1 MNCMLQ
7 ALFHNS
13 AFKAGLYAFA
23 PANKESE
30 SPVIHQLQLLF
41 GFLELG
47 VKAYYDPTPFTTE
60 IGLAPQVQ
68 QDVQEFF
75 KALSTYLEEQFSGSP
90 DQKLQT
96 LVQDLFSGK
105 MAYVTQCK
113 ACKTES
119 KTTSAFY
126 ELDMHID
133 GVATIEKSIENYIR
147 PEELTGNN
155 QYHCGHCDTKRDA
168 ARFIEITSELPQVLN
183 FQLMRFVFDW
193 ETETKKKVKTAIE
206 FPEFLDMNEFVRV
219 PDGAAAQERS
229 KDEDGA
235 DTDSK
240 RSKAKKTAPKK
251 GSKASNPDLHYR
263 LSYVLVHRGQ
273 SAYGGHYI
281 AFVRDEV
288 TGAWWKFND
297 EAAEPVTDL
306 AKALASNVDIAP
318 GVIKMTKKAERAA
331 AAEEE
336 FEEEESA
343 PTKPTKKSSA
353 KKAASKEPKSAPNN
367 ERWKSSSA
375 YMLGYT
381 RVGTNFTKS
390 TVPAEIAS
398 VVEQQNESFH
408 SVVDRQKSVLKTIE
422 MTVRER
428 KAQREQLMK
437 AGLCARPD
445 DPTFEVLPTD
455 DTTNGADADD
465 FDAAQASVTD
475 QLENC
480 QWISSEWYTKWLRGG
495 NTNLDDD
502 APAETTNGSPSVA
515 HPDSQMAVDL
525 PTPKEEVKVDQDVEI
540 VQIENHSSSSTAGDV
555 VIVAPPVPSKPAPKA
570 NFALLCEHGRMNP
583 LKVAVAKRISTKAWK
598 VLTSFVSFGPSLD
611 KHSFCVECSYNVVRY
626 GANKNEDE
634 KNKSDILSA
643 IKPDATKNG
652 NSVESTYWISKV
664 WLAAYS
670 KKTTKQADLDPTINS
685 TLQCPH
691 GLLSPD
697 SRIRRRI
704 PATQWSALKSTFPAA
719 LEFPSV
725 LTTGPM
731 PKSPKAS
738 AAKEPATKVYAK
750 KSAKATASSSS
761 NSSNSQID
769 SYFVKKAGSQA
780 SSASGS
786 SSSTA
791 IELGDDDVP
800 AKPQLPNTQ
809 NGASHT
815 QDEETDATDA
825 KIALQSKMDV
835 DGDKTATTLAAALS
849 IMDADDDA
857 LLDLIDPP
865 SHASTKQESQ
875 MSATSLDQGAIE
887 VDEKPEVF
895 ELPEDDSV
903 VGVSPIADDKPAES
917 DSEEFEE
924 DAPKQAAE
932 NDLVEDSVNHRPSLQ
947 NGRASVRLA
956 SLATTP
962 RVKPA
967 PKPKPVK
974 VPVNELHINRYNEE
988 EAEELDVC
996 ANCLKDMQED
1006 SEVRDALTKR
1016 KVNERRKFAQF
1027 LASIPSSI
1035 QSRIAYTYTARPTKS
1050 GDYFL
1055 VDLPWAIEWRMFLK
1069 EPAIMKVPDK
1079 ISNSSLLCEHNRLMC
1094 DPKIFFN
1101 DTEKN
1106 TSFAIATPEIW
1117 EGLKKIYKAERTVG
1131 FFLNPNG
1138 TCSGYVC
1145 CYECMDKHN
1154 TNREIQA
1161 AIFQRADLYLTV
1173 EDCRS
1178 NKRKRP
1184 PGGLAETS
1192 RSRGSKKH
1200 FISGVSYLDTVGM
1213 LKMKI
1218 FEKYDVPPAEMVLI
1232 NNHGRNSP
1240 SPSET
1245 STKMEESDAVE
1256 VLEKNDAPSPVFLE
1270 DEDKTLEFY
1279 GVRSDRAFTVRLVDP
1294 MDRDVY
1300 KASDERNAGFGATV
1314 LMGKRNHAA
1323 GAAPTATAEKEADTS
1338 LFEEEKPE
1346 LDDAEAAEEAKAS
1359 TLPDGTNGS
1368 NGSHES
1374 ADGSEAVADDGMDE
1388 ETRKLIEKL
1397 TQEDK
1402 DAEKTQ
1408 KSASPPSRAP
1418 SAPSTPS
1425 KSSKKLIEEDGER
1438 RGSKAAPLVVR
1449 DASALDVGSW
1459 KCAECSAD
1467 NTCLL
1472 VDCEVCG
1479 TPTTAKTW
1487 NCSTCK
1493 IGLHLSTSVCPQCHT
1508 PRIKPRHKQID
1519 IMDYEDNDS
1528 ESFEDDD
1535 DDYGAKPAKRKK
1547 AKATAKAKR
1556 IEIDLEDDAGGRE
1569 KRRALTPI
1577 EKLDGAAS
1585 SKRSKHV

>member
-13 AFKAGLYAFA
+13 AFRAGLYAFSS
-23 PANKESE
+23 ANKESE

-90 DQKLQT
+90 SPKLQT

-147 PEELTGNN
+147 PEELTGSN
-155 QYHCGHCDTKRDA
+155 QYHCGNCDTKRDA
-168 ARFIEITSELPQVLN
+168 ARFIEITSQLPQVLN

-206 FPEFLDMNEFVRV
+206 FPEFLDMNKFVRV
-219 PDGAAAQERS
+219 PEGAAADPA
-229 KDEDGA
+229 KDTEEESG
-235 DTDSK
+235 SK
-240 RSKAKKTAPKK
+240 RAKAKKMAPKK
-251 GSKASNPDLHYR
+251 GGKASNPDLHYR

-281 AFVRDEV
+281 AFVRDEA
-288 TGAWWKFND
+288 TDAWWKFND

-318 GVIKMTKKAERAA
+318 GVIKTTKKAEKA
-331 AAEEE
+331 AAEAEA

-353 KKAASKEPKSAPNN
+353 KKAASQDAKAAPGN

-381 RVGTNFTKS
+381 RIGTNCTKS
-390 TVPAEIAS
+390 TVPAEITS

-408 SVVDRQKSVLKTIE
+408 SVVDRQKAVLKTIE
-422 MTVRER
+422 MSIRER
-428 KAQREQLMK
+428 KAQREKLMK

-445 DPTFEVLPTD
+445 DPTFEVLPTED
-455 DTTNGADADD
+455 NGSNDMDT
-465 FDAAQASVTD
+465 AQAAVTR
-475 QLENC
+475 QLETC

-502 APAETTNGSPSVA
+502 APAEPSNEALSVA
-515 HPDSQMAVDL
+515 HPDSQMAVD
-525 PTPKEEVKVDQDVEI
+525 PTTSTDAKSDPDVEI
-540 VQIENHSSSSTAGDV
+540 MQIENPSASSAPADDGV
-555 VIVAPPVPSKPAPKA
+555 LIVAPPSKPLPKA
-570 NFALLCEHGRMNP
+570 NFGLLCEHGRMDP
-583 LKVAVAKRISTKAWK
+583 LKVSVAKRISTKAWK

-611 KHSFCVECSYNVVRY
+611 KNSFCIECSYNIIRY
-626 GANKNEDE
+626 GANKNEDD

-643 IKPDATKNG
+643 IKPDASKNG
-652 NSVESTYWISKV
+652 DSVEPTYWISKI
-664 WLAAYS
+664 WLASYS

-704 PATQWSALKSTFPAA
+704 PATQWVALKSTFPAA

-731 PKSPKAS
+731 PKSPKA
-738 AAKEPATKVYAK
+738 AGAKEPV
-750 KSAKATASSSS
+750 SKATAKKGAKASSQRSV
-761 NSSNSQID
+761 D
-769 SYFVKKAGSQA
+769 SFFVKKAGSQA
-780 SSASGS
+780 SHTSSSGS
-786 SSSTA
+786 SSSNA
-791 IELGDDDVP
+791 IELDDDDLP
-800 AKPQLPNTQ
+800 SKSQQLSEPSQ
-809 NGASHT
+809 NGASKSQHG
-815 QDEETDATDA
+815 ENNGKSA
-825 KIALQSKMDV
+825 KSSQMDV
-835 DGDKTATTLAAALS
+835 DGSAERTSVAIANALS
-849 IMDADDDA
+849 IMDADDSVLE
-857 LLDLIDPP
+857 LLDSKGP
-865 SHASTKQESQ
+865 STKEESQ
-875 MSATSLDQGAIE
+875 ISATSLDQRGIDEIE
-887 VDEKPEVF
+887 KSSFVEPPV
-895 ELPEDDSV
+895 DDSDFQISRV
-903 VGVSPIADDKPAES
+903 ADDKAAES
-917 DSEEFEE
+917 ESEEFEE
-924 DAPKQAAE
+924 DAPLQAAE
-932 NDLVEDSVNHRPSLQ
+932 PELVEDFVNHHPSAQ

-956 SLATTP
+956 SIASAP
-962 RVKPA
+962 RPRAKPVA
-967 PKPKPVK
+967 AAKPKPVK
-974 VPVNELHINRYNEE
+974 LPINEDHINRHTEE

-996 ANCLKDMQED
+996 HTCLRDMQED

-1016 KVNERRKFAQF
+1016 KVNERRRFTQF

-1035 QSRIAYTYTARPTKS
+1035 QSRISYSYTAKPTKS
-1050 GDYFL
+1050 GEYYL

-1069 EPAIMKVPDK
+1069 EAAVMKLPER
-1079 ISNSSLLCEHNRLMC
+1079 IPNSNLLCEHGRLMFE
-1094 DPKIFFN
+1094 PSLFFN

-1106 TSFAIATPEIW
+1106 TSFAIASAEVW
-1117 EGLKKIYKAERTVG
+1117 EGLKKLYKADRSVS
-1131 FFLNPNG
+1131 FSMSA
-1138 TCSGYVC
+1138 SGVCDGYTC
-1145 CYECMDKHN
+1145 CYDCMDKHN
-1154 TNREIQA
+1154 TDREIQA
-1161 AIFQRADLYLTV
+1161 AIFQSADLYLTV
-1173 EDCRS
+1173 EDCRT

-1232 NNHGRNSP
+1232 NNHGRNMP
-1240 SPSET
+1240 SPNPESKMDDSE
-1245 STKMEESDAVE
+1245 AVE
-1256 VLEKNDAPSPVFLE
+1256 VVEKNDSVPSPIFLE

-1294 MDRDVY
+1294 TDRDVY

-1314 LMGKRNHAA
+1314 LMGKRTNAA
-1323 GAAPTATAEKEADTS
+1323 VTTSTTDKEADTS

-1346 LDDAEAAEEAKAS
+1346 VDDGAVAEESKAI
-1359 TLPDGTNGS
+1359 LPDGSNGS
-1368 NGSHES
+1368 NGAHTDS
-1374 ADGSEAVADDGMDE
+1374 DGINAALDDDMDE

-1402 DAEKTQ
+1402 DAENAA
-1408 KSASPPSRAP
+1408 KSASQRSRASAAA
-1418 SAPSTPS
+1418 SAPPTPS
-1425 KSSKKLIEEDGER
+1425 KAIKKPIEEDGER
-1438 RGSKAAPLVVR
+1438 GGSKSAPLVLR

-1459 KCAECSAD
+1459 KCSNCSAD
-1467 NTCLL
+1467 NSCLFIA
-1472 VDCEVCG
+1472 CELCG
-1479 TPTTAKTW
+1479 HPTSAKTW
-1487 NCSTCK
+1487 NCANCK
-1493 IGLHLSTSVCPQCHT
+1493 IGLHLSTPVCPQCHT
-1508 PRIKPRHKQID
+1508 SRVKQVGLF
-1519 IMDYEDNDS
+1519 DYADS
-1528 ESFEDDD
+1528 DSDVDVGALDDD
-1535 DDYGAKPAKRKK
+1535 DEYDGAKPAKRRK
-1547 AKATAKAKR
+1547 AKATARSKR
-1556 IEIDLEDDAGGRE
+1556 IEIDLDDETSGRQ
-1569 KRRALTPI
+1569 KRRAITPA
-1577 EKLDGAAS
+1577 EKLDGGAS
-1585 SKRSKHV
+1585 SKRSKNV